1 MLYLAMGINCGEIKN
16 ILLLICSTIM
26 AKEAAVICGHRRQL
40 LALRKIA
47 ERGMP
52 IHAFLFYGPEG
63 VGKRTV
69 AMHFLAGL
77 FCKAKEEQGGFR
89 PACLSCTNCIQ
100 VGEFRYPDFHFISDR
115 ENEGIGI
122 AEIRALKKR
131 LALTSWDGSWRG
143 VLIDNAERL
152 TPEAQSALLKILEEP
167 SQGIL
172 FFLVTFEPHLL
183 LETIRSRASPI
194 SFGTVDDEELA
205 SWLKSHFPNI
215 DSAEPILRFAAGRPG
230 LLKRFAEDG
239 ELFAAHRKKAAKTN
253 TMLDAA
259 LLDQFRFADNIL
271 EEGPEAQREFI
282 AELLSTTRRA
292 LLKNPDE
299 APTLVAKLKTLLDL
313 HFELTASSA
322 NRRML
327 IDSAFLA
334 FKEI

>member
-1 MLYLAMGINCGEIKN
+1 ML
-16 ILLLICSTIM
+16 STLY
-26 AKEAAVICGHRRQL
+26 EICGHRRQL

-77 FCKAKEEQGGFR
+77 FCKAKEEKEEKGGFR

-100 VGEFRYPDFHFISDR
+100 VGELRHPDFHFISDR
-115 ENEGIGI
+115 ENKGIGI
-122 AEIRALKKR
+122 AEIRALKER

-183 LETIRSRASPI
+183 LETIRSRAAPI
-194 SFGTVDDEELA
+194 SFGTVDDEEL
-205 SWLKSHFPNI
+205 SGWLKSNFPNV
-215 DSAEPILRFAAGRPG
+215 DSAEPILRFAEGRPG
-230 LLKRFAEDG
+230 LLKRFAEDSG
-239 ELFAAHRKKAAKTN
+239 LFAAHRKKAAKTS

-282 AELLSTTRRA
+282 TELLSTTRAA
-292 LLKNPDE
+292 LLKNHDQ

-313 HFELTASSA
+313 HFELTASYAS
-322 NRRML
+322 RRML

-334 FKEI
+334 LKEI